1 MKKRKLIFLIFVIA
15 LFSGVISR
23 IVYVNITAEPL
34 NKVYY
39 EMGETVEFTDDYIS
53 RPSDSLKG
61 YTINIKSASLIS
73 SEDYMEKYGIS
84 EEDFPFSEEEIASYV
99 IDLEAE
105 ISNIDSEKRINPTF
119 HTVLVTESNTLTV
132 EQNLFGAMY
141 EQNDLIQTIH
151 LKKGETMIY
160 HLPYCYNGTENI
172 PFFDTYEFLKNSKY
186 VYLLSKYPTERYINV
201 SITNEV

>member
-15 LFSGVISR
+15 LFAGVISR
-23 IVYVNITAEPL
+23 IAYVNITAEPL

-39 EMGETVEFTDDYIS
+39 EMGETVEFTDDYIFN
-53 RPSDSLKG
+53 PSDSLKG
-61 YTINIKSASLIS
+61 YTINIKSTSLIS

-84 EEDFPFSEEEIASYV
+84 EDDFPFSEEEIASYV

-141 EQNDLIQTIH
+141 EQNDLVQTIS
-151 LKKGETMIY
+151 LEKGESMTY
-160 HLPYCYNGTENI
+160 HIPYCYNGAENI

-186 VYLLSKYPTERYINV
+186 LYLISQYPTERYINV
-201 SITNEV
+201 TVKDET

>member
-15 LFSGVISR
+15 LFVGVISR
-23 IVYVNITAEPL
+23 IAYVNITATQPP
-34 NKVYY
+34 KVYY
-39 EMGETVEFTDDYIS
+39 PMGETVEFTDDYIFN
-53 RPSDSLKG
+53 PSDSLKG
-61 YTINIKSASLIS
+61 YTINIKSTSLIS

-84 EEDFPFSEEEIASYV
+84 EDDFPFSEEEITSYV

-141 EQNDLIQTIH
+141 EQNDLVQTIS
-151 LKKGETMIY
+151 LEKGETMTY
-160 HLPYCYNGTENI
+160 HIHYCYNGAENI

-186 VYLLSKYPTERYINV
+186 VFLISKYPTERYINV
-201 SITNEV
+201 TVTDET

>member
-151 LKKGETMIY
+151 LEKGETMTY